1 MDASY
6 CLDGWSPP
14 PPAPIPPQGEQRAF
28 GAALREAVLRRWP
41 DYPWDEAVDV
51 LAIAAM
57 YARPYLEALMD
68 GPWPATGM
76 DGAVRRD
83 LEKVLRCRLPAVT
96 GAADQEAA
104 ARSRAAKGL
113 FVRKAEPPSPP
124 PGMAQTALPLAELE
138 EIRQPEKPPTIRVG
152 EAAPK
157 RRRGKAKRRRKTSKA
172 KAAPKTAKAKAA
184 KAKAAKATAPKT
196 AAPKRKTVRTAK
208 PKPTVDVAPPQ
219 AMAAIVRGLTAADL
233 APDHAARLAGL
244 DPKALARM
252 LAGKAKMPKATA
264 DRLQGLIRAARA
276 LREEAR

>member
-1 MDASY
+1 
-6 CLDGWSPP
+6 
-14 PPAPIPPQGEQRAF
+14 
-28 GAALREAVLRRWP
+28 
-41 DYPWDEAVDV
+41 
-51 LAIAAM
+51 M
-57 YARPYLEALMD
+57 YTVPYLLALIE
-68 GPWPATGM
+68 GPWPASGM

-83 LEKVLRCRLPAVT
+83 LEKVLRCRLPAIT

-124 PGMAQTALPLAELE
+124 PGMAQTTLPLAELE

-157 RRRGKAKRRRKTSKA
+157 RRGEAKRRRKTSKA

-219 AMAAIVRGLTAADL
+219 AMAAIVRGLAAADL

>member
-51 LAIAAM
+51 LSIAAM

-68 GPWPATGM
+68 GPWPDSGL

-172 KAAPKTAKAKAA
+172 KAAKAP
-184 KAKAAKATAPKT
+184 APKT
-196 AAPKRKTVRTAK
+196 AAPKPKTVRTAK